1 MVRSDT
7 LARAGHCTSGH
18 QELRAANTRHS
29 SSASVPRD
37 PPASHCHDTS
47 PVTCHELSRGLPCH
61 DDPLR
66 PAGDRLH
73 HPHPAAHG
81 ALTPRLPAQVDIYRP
96 RYPVDI
102 IYTYLHSSGL
112 RTGSLSISSE
122 PPQQQQRLS
131 AAEAEA
137 GYPPPGHPGHPGGLY
152 PRHTDRQAQEAITGG
167 RDHVAC
173 PHVIVIIMT
182 SVQAA

>member
-1 MVRSDT
+1 MKGDT
-7 LARAGHCTSGH
+7 LAQAGHCTSGH

-37 PPASHCHDTS
+37 PLHHTVTTHHCH
-47 PVTCHELSRGLPCH
+47 CHELSRGLPCH

-73 HPHPAAHG
+73 HPDPAAHG

-152 PRHTDRQAQEAITGG
+152 PHHTDRQAQEAITEG

-182 SVQAA
+182 SFQAA

>member
-7 LARAGHCTSGH
+7 LAQAGHCTSGH
-18 QELRAANTRHS
+18 QELRAANTHHS

-37 PPASHCHDTS
+37 PPAPHCHDTS

-73 HPHPAAHG
+73 HPDPAAHG
-81 ALTPRLPAQVDIYRP
+81 ALTPRLPPQVDIYRP

-102 IYTYLHSSGL
+102 IYTYLHISPHQL
-112 RTGSLSISSE
+112 R
-122 PPQQQQRLS
+122 PPHGVPLHLLRAPAA
-131 AAEAEA
+131 AAEAVSCRGRGRLPSPRSPRPPWRPLPAPHGQA
-137 GYPPPGHPGHPGGLY
+137 GAGGHHRG
-152 PRHTDRQAQEAITGG
+152 
-167 RDHVAC
+167 
-173 PHVIVIIMT
+173 
-182 SVQAA
+182 